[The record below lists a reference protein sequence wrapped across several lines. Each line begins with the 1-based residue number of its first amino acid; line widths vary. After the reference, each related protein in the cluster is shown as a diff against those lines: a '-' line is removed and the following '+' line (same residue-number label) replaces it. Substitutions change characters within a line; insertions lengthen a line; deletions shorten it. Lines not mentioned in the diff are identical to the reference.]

1 MTAVAFLKVGDTGMT
16 VEFGRVVDPDIHV
29 RVMALD
35 SSLTA
40 DPIPG
45 VIEASPTYRSLFL
58 QYDPVVIGWD
68 DLCAALTL
76 RLTGGVVQT
85 AAARRWI
92 VPAVFAP
99 EFGEDLPMV
108 AEVKGMTEEALIAA
122 FCAVLYR
129 VYMVGFVPGF
139 TYLGGLPEPLHL
151 SRRVN
156 PRLVVPAGSVS
167 IGGVQAGMCPID
179 MPSGWHLL
187 GKTPVRLFDL
197 TRDQP
202 CIFAPGD
209 LLQFEPIDAAAF
221 ASLTDR
227 AAQGDPIARSV
238 P

>member
-1 MTAVAFLKVGDTGMT
+1 MSVAAFLPVGDTGVT
-16 VEFGRVVDPDIHV
+16 VEFGRTVDPEIHAK
-29 RVMALD
+29 VMALD
-35 SSLTA
+35 AALIV

-58 QYDPVVIGWD
+58 QYDPTIIGWD
-68 DLCAALTL
+68 DLRAALTARMSL
-76 RLTGGVVQT
+76 ESGQAV
-85 AAARRWI
+85 AAKRWI
-92 VPAVFAP
+92 APAVFAP
-99 EFGEDLPMV
+99 EFGEDLAMV
-108 AEVKGMTEEALIAA
+108 AEVKGMSQARLVEI
-122 FCAVLYR
+122 FCAALYR

-139 TYLGGLPEPLHL
+139 TYLGGLPEALHL

-187 GKTPVRLFDL
+187 GKTPIRLFDL

-209 LLQFEPIDAAAF
+209 LVRFEAIDPAAF
-221 ASLTDR
+221 ASLSAR
-227 AAQGDPIARSV
+227 AASGDPIAQAA